1 MHEKHAVEEIKHNF
15 FTFFSKAIKNTQ
27 ITLNMKKVGSGRK
40 IFFDIE
46 NNADAQKRCFWEYW

>member
-40 IFFDIE
+40 IFF
-46 NNADAQKRCFWEYW
+46 